1 MSQAEGG
8 VSRRLPVGAEILGQS
23 GVNFRVW
30 APDRRRVRVV
40 LEGGPGVYGV
50 FRVDLDRESGG
61 YFSGTV
67 DGIGEGTLYRFQLN
81 DKEDF
86 IPDPA
91 SRFQPE
97 GPFGPSQIV
106 NPNRFPWTDAK
117 WPGVQIQGQIM
128 YEMHIGTFTPEG
140 VWESAKQQLEALAKT
155 GITLLEVMPVADFPG
170 QFGWGYDGVNLFA
183 PTHLYG
189 SPDDMRSFVDKA
201 HALGLGVIL
210 DVVYNHVGNVGSF
223 LRRFSRTYFS
233 TGKNTDWGE
242 AINYD
247 EENSAQVR
255 EFFTSNAAYWIDEF
269 HLDGL
274 RLDATQNI
282 YDTSSEHIVAAVTQQ
297 SRKAAK
303 GRHIVVV
310 AENEPQLARIVEPRE
325 KGGYGC
331 DALWNDDFHHTAMVT
346 LTGRREGYY
355 TDYLGSPQELISSV
369 KRGYLYQGQYYMWQE
384 KRRGTPALNTEPAK
398 FVHYLQNHDQVA
410 NSAYGLRYQH
420 LTALGRYRAMTAL
433 LLLAPETPLLFQGQE
448 FGASTPFLYF
458 SDMPAPTADQVKEGR
473 SEFLSQFR
481 SQAQPEMRHLLP
493 NPGDPETFHR
503 CKLDPSERQKH
514 VKHYMLFCDL
524 IKIRREDPVFRSQR
538 VGGVDGAILAPEA
551 FLLRFFGEEG
561 DDRLVIFNFGKDT
574 ELEPSPEPLLAPPQ
588 DRYWKLMWSSE
599 DPAYGG
605 TGTPPPEDEDG
616 IWRVLGEAAVVLKAV
631 KENSLVER

>member
-1 MSQAEGG
+1 M
-8 VSRRLPVGAEILGQS
+8 GAEILEEG

-86 IPDPA
+86 VPDPA

-97 GPFGPSQIV
+97 GPFGSSQVV
-106 NPNRFPWTDAK
+106 NPNRFSWTDAK
-117 WPGVQIQGQIM
+117 WPGVQIQGQVM
-128 YEMHIGTFTPEG
+128 YEMHIGTFTAEG
-140 VWESAKQQLEALAKT
+140 VWESAEQQLDALAKT

-170 QFGWGYDGVNLFA
+170 QFGWGYDAVNLFA

-210 DVVYNHVGNVGSF
+210 DVVYNHVGNVGNF
-223 LRRFSRTYFS
+223 FRRFSKTYFS
-233 TGKNTDWGE
+233 TGRNTDWGE

-247 EENSAQVR
+247 EEGSTQVR

-282 YDTSSEHIVAAVTQQ
+282 YDTSPEHIVAAVTEQAK
-297 SRKAAK
+297 KAGK
-303 GRHIVVV
+303 GRQIIVV
-310 AENEPQLARIVEPRE
+310 AENEPQLAHIVKLRE
-325 KGGYGC
+325 NGGYGC

-346 LTGRREGYY
+346 LTGRREAYY
-355 TDYLGSPQELISSV
+355 IDYLGSPQELISSV
-369 KRGYLYQGQYYMWQE
+369 KRGYLYQGQHYSWQE
-384 KRRGTPALNTEPAK
+384 KRRGTPALNIEPAK

-410 NSAYGLRYQH
+410 NSAHGLRYQY
-420 LTALGRYRAMTAL
+420 LTSPGRYRTMTAL

-448 FGASTPFLYF
+448 FAASTPFLYF
-458 SDMPAPTADQVKEGR
+458 SDMPAPTSDQVREGR
-473 SEFLSQFR
+473 WEFLSQFR
-481 SQAQPEMRHLLP
+481 SLAQPEMRRSLP
-493 NPGDPETFHR
+493 NPSDPETFQR
-503 CKLDPSERQKH
+503 CKLDHSERQKH
-514 VKHYMLFCDL
+514 IKHYNLFCDL

-538 VGGVDGAILAPEA
+538 LGGVDGAILAPET
-551 FLLRFFGEEG
+551 FLIRFFGEEG
-561 DDRLVIFNFGKDT
+561 DDRLILFNFGKDAD
-574 ELEPSPEPLLAPPQ
+574 LEPSPEPLLAPPQ
-588 DRYWKLMWSSE
+588 DRYWKVIWSSE
-599 DPAYGG
+599 DSAYGG
-605 TGTPPPEDEDG
+605 AGTPPPEDEDG
-616 IWRVLGEAAVVLKAV
+616 AWRVLGEAAVVLKAV
-631 KENSLVER
+631 KENILVEK